1 MSVEISS
8 VVAPAVMTPVSSS
21 AAAAVIGDAINEISI
36 LLFALQ
42 MLDDYLHISCVNFT
56 RKVLEIQDR
65 S

>member
-1 MSVEISS
+1 MSCNSS
-8 VVAPAVMTPVSSS
+8 THGAAVCEEASS
-21 AAAAVIGDAINEISI
+21 AAAAVIGDTINEISI